1 MQISIMG
8 TGNVGG
14 ALLTYLTDVPSI
26 DKILVMNIKDEWS
39 KAAIMDA
46 ASAKPKAA
54 LKLVVAPFNRLCE
67 SDLLLLTS
75 GVQMK
80 KGETGKE
87 VLQKNIDITNSI
99 LDTAPIKRSAIVI
112 AVATPVDDITAHI
125 QKRYK
130 LPKNQVLGF
139 GGDLDRNRLIYLLK
153 RKEKFVHEPGIVGEH
168 GKNSIPVYKGEENY
182 RELANNVRN
191 FLADITTIGG
201 TVRNLAAGLLLARV
215 VKSITTD
222 SNNIHYVC
230 GYHPDYKIYIT
241 WPFHIGIKGLLRPK
255 PLTMGP
261 CAKEEFESLIEKRK
275 KLVI

>member
-1 MQISIMG
+1 MQVSIIG

-14 ALLTYLTDVPSI
+14 ALLTYLMDVPSI
-26 DKILVMNIKDEWS
+26 DKILVMNIEDEWS

-46 ASAKPKAA
+46 ASAKPETA
-54 LKLVVAPFNRLCE
+54 LKLVVAPFHQLSE
-67 SDLLLLTS
+67 SDLILLTS
-75 GVQMK
+75 GTQMK
-80 KGETGKE
+80 KGETSRD

-99 LDTAPIKRSAIVI
+99 LDAAPIKRSAIVI

-130 LPKNQVLGF
+130 LPKNQILGF
-139 GGDLDRNRLIYLLK
+139 GGDLDRNRLIYLL
-153 RKEKFVHEPGIVGEH
+153 RREGKFIQETDVVGEH

-191 FLADITTIGG
+191 FLANITTLGV
-201 TVRNLAAGLLLARV
+201 TVKNFAAGLLLAEV

-222 SNNIHYVC
+222 SNNLHYVC

-241 WPFHIGIKGLLRPK
+241 WPFHIGIKGLLEPK
-255 PLTMGP
+255 PLTLGP

-275 KLVI
+275 KLES

>member
-1 MQISIMG
+1 MQVSIIG

-14 ALLTYLTDVPSI
+14 ALLTYLMDVPSI
-26 DKILVMNIKDEWS
+26 DKILVMNIEDEWS

-46 ASAKPKAA
+46 ASAKPETA
-54 LKLVVAPFNRLCE
+54 LKLVVAPFHQLSE
-67 SDLLLLTS
+67 SDLILLTS

-80 KGETGKE
+80 KGETGKD

-99 LDTAPIKRSAIVI
+99 LDNVPIKSSAIII

-139 GGDLDRNRLIYLLK
+139 GGDLDRNRLIYLLR
-153 RKEKFVHEPGIVGEH
+153 RKGKFVLEPDVVGEH

-191 FLADITTIGG
+191 FLANITTLGV
-201 TVRNLAAGLLLARV
+201 TVRNFAAGLLLVEV

-241 WPFHIGIKGLLRPK
+241 WPFHIGIKGLLEPK

-275 KLVI
+275 RLES

>member
-1 MQISIMG
+1 MQISIIG

-46 ASAKPKAA
+46 VSAKPKAA
-54 LKLVVAPFNRLCE
+54 LKLVVAPFNRLGE

-80 KGETGKE
+80 KGETGKD

-112 AVATPVDDITAHI
+112 AVATPVDEITAHI

-153 RKEKFVHEPGIVGEH
+153 RKGKFVHEPGIVGEH

-191 FLADITTIGG
+191 FLANITTLGG
-201 TVRNLAAGLLLARV
+201 TVRNLAA
-215 VKSITTD
+215 
-222 SNNIHYVC
+222 
-230 GYHPDYKIYIT
+230 
-241 WPFHIGIKGLLRPK
+241 
-255 PLTMGP
+255 
-261 CAKEEFESLIEKRK
+261 
-275 KLVI
+275 

>member
-1 MQISIMG
+1 MQVSIIG

-14 ALLTYLTDVPSI
+14 ALLTYLMDVPSI
-26 DKILVMNIKDEWS
+26 DKILVMNIEEEWS

-46 ASAKPKAA
+46 ASAKPETA
-54 LKLVVAPFNRLCE
+54 LKLVAAPFHQLSE
-67 SDLLLLTS
+67 SDLILLTS

-80 KGETGKE
+80 KGETNQD

-99 LDTAPIKRSAIVI
+99 LDSAPIKRSAIVI
-112 AVATPVDDITAHI
+112 AVATPVDDITAYV

-130 LPKNQVLGF
+130 LPKNQIFGF
-139 GGDLDRNRLIYLLK
+139 GGDLDRNRLIYLLR
-153 RKEKFVHEPGIVGEH
+153 RKGKFVLEPDVVGEH

-191 FLADITTIGG
+191 FLANITTLGV
-201 TVRNLAAGLLLARV
+201 TVRNFAAGLLLVEV

-241 WPFHIGIKGLLRPK
+241 WPFHLGIKGILEPK

-275 KLVI
+275 RLEI